1 MQDKTQLKEN
11 VVRGIFWSAMA
22 STLWA
27 FSGILMQM
35 VAKNGA
41 IPVDWFI
48 SARTSVAGVLLLII
62 GAFHVKKDVF
72 KVFKDKR
79 SIMLLLIYSLFGL
92 AVNMSTFYMA
102 IQTGNAPTATLLQY
116 LAPIFIVLYKFVFRG
131 HRPLKSDVL
140 VFFIALVG
148 IVLSVTKGDLNEL
161 SIPLVSILWG
171 LGSAVSAAIYY
182 SVPQPL
188 SRENSPFVVLGWGT
202 LIASIPFNIFYIAV
216 HHAPFFIAAPK
227 QVTAS
232 PMVLVGL
239 GGVILVGTIGAF
251 SSMIYSLKFASSEV
265 LSIVDAV
272 EPAMTFILS
281 LLCTIIPIALIQSL
295 GVPFDLVECIGAAL
309 VIYSIYLLQKIHRRH
324 VEDLPPME

>member
-1 MQDKTQLKEN
+1 MQDKQQGREN
-11 VVRGIFWSAMA
+11 VARGIFWSAMA
-22 STLWA
+22 SSLWA

-48 SARTSVAGVLLLII
+48 SARTSVAGILLLII
-62 GAFHVKKDVF
+62 GAFHVKKDIF
-72 KVFKDKR
+72 KVFKDR
-79 SIMLLLIYSLFGL
+79 HSIMLLLIYSLFGL

-116 LAPIFIVLYKFVFRG
+116 MAPIFIVLYKFIFQG
-131 HRPLKSDVL
+131 NKPLKADVL

-148 IVLSVTKGDLNEL
+148 IVLSVTKGNLNEL
-161 SIPLVSILWG
+161 AIPFVSILWG

-202 LIASIPFNIFYIAV
+202 LIASVPFNIFYVAV

-232 PMVLVGL
+232 PLVLVGL

-281 LLCTIIPIALIQSL
+281 LICTLIPIALIQSL
-295 GVPFDLVECIGAAL
+295 GVPFDLIECIGAAL
-309 VIYSIYLLQKIHRRH
+309 VIYSIYLLQRIHRNH
-324 VEDLPPME
+324 AGN